1 MQRNMIA
8 SGSVIVRLMVG
19 CFLVGSMQAHAEG
32 FRTKFEYSSLHDSN
46 FARSNDD
53 DESEVINMLSV
64 NANHSDTY
72 SRQYV
77 MLSVTFNS
85 LAYDVNENLDA
96 SYATG
101 MFEWNGEFAENLLLD
116 VDAKRDAYAVDPLE
130 YKDKDIVA
138 RDEFAGKIGFGSRD
152 TLSFFVGARKI
163 DQDHSADERDG
174 FNFEDESIFI
184 EAITKSSKGWE
195 QKVTLSNGDRGYVDN
210 VNDAGNALDFDF
222 QQYAY
227 DVQLKTE
234 DNSFFSLGAAR
245 FERSGELNSDAGT
258 QFNGRML
265 WYFRPKLALKMG
277 FQLNEPAIGEEA
289 DSLVKIE
296 TSTAGIHWQLSEL
309 WAVGSEYLYSDETY
323 SVNNGF
329 SIREETFERWR
340 PVTITYVSGHWLSAK
355 LEFELYDRNSIDYFR
370 TYNGEKINFT
380 VSASF

>member
-8 SGSVIVRLMVG
+8 TNSIIVGSMVG
-19 CFLVGSMQAHAEG
+19 CFLVGSMQVHAEG
-32 FRTKFEYSSLHDSN
+32 FRTKFEYSNLHDSN

-53 DESEVINMLSV
+53 DDSEVINMLSV
-64 NANHSDTY
+64 NANHSGTY

-85 LAYDVNENLDA
+85 LVYDVNENLDA

-101 MFEWNGEFAENLLLD
+101 MFEWKGEFAESLLFDL
-116 VDAKRDAYAVDPLE
+116 DAKRDAYAVDPLE
-130 YKDKDIVA
+130 YKGKDIVA
-138 RDEFAGKIGFGSRD
+138 RDDFAGKIGFGSRD
-152 TLSFFVGARKI
+152 SISFFAGGRKVA
-163 DQDHSADERDG
+163 QDHSADEREG
-174 FNFEDESIFI
+174 FNFEDESVFI
-184 EAITKSSKGWE
+184 EAIVKSSKGWE
-195 QKVTLSNGDRGYVDN
+195 QKIILSDGDRAYIDS
-210 VNDAGNALDFDF
+210 VNDAGNSLDFDF

-234 DNSFFSLGAAR
+234 NNSFFSLGAAR

-258 QFNGRML
+258 QFNSRML
-265 WYFRPKLALKMG
+265 WYFRPKLALKLG

-289 DSLVKIE
+289 DSLIRIK
-296 TSTAGIHWQLSEL
+296 TGSAGILWQLSDR
-309 WAVGSEYLYSDETY
+309 WALGSEYLHADETY
-323 SVNNGF
+323 SVNNDF

-340 PVTITYVSGHWLSAK
+340 PVTITYISGHWLSAK